1 MFDGFGKIPDH
12 KGRDVVTRNVYC
24 KKKLFDLKSVPKNVT
39 RIKKSSG
46 VIELT
51 RLTGSAQM
59 SWESDMAT

>member
-1 MFDGFGKIPDH
+1 M
-12 KGRDVVTRNVYC
+12 VTRNVYE
-24 KKKLFDLKSVPKNVT
+24 KTLFDLKSVQGNVLKNVT